1 MKIVRH
7 GPGPASGNRQAAH
20 HQELPPQSVTR
31 LALPFQRHNKMDQ
44 RRGAVAVEFAII
56 APILVAIVFGM
67 IELGRAFEMKNL
79 LEVAARE
86 AARFASMDRDG
97 LLGSGQTTNQK
108 MIEDVKN
115 MLAANGIDRDNI
127 EVEIKDAENP
137 ELDFNLDDP
146 ANDLRLFE
154 VRVSID
160 YANANLLPFGSGGNH
175 ALSANVV
182 FRNGQSTIS
191 Q

>member
-1 MKIVRH
+1 MNLVTH
-7 GPGPASGNRQAAH
+7 CSGPPSEDRKSRRPA
-20 HQELPPQSVTR
+20 R
-31 LALPFQRHNKMDQ
+31 LSRRHNELEN
-44 RRGAVAVEFAII
+44 RRGAVAVEFAIM
-56 APILVAIVFGM
+56 APILMAIVFGM
-67 IELGRAFEMKNL
+67 IELGRGFELKNL

-86 AARFASMDRDG
+86 AARFASMDREG
-97 LLGSGQTTNQK
+97 LLGPGQTTNQK
-108 MIEDVKN
+108 MIDDVKN
-115 MLAANGIDRDNI
+115 MLAANGIDRDTI

-137 ELDFNLDDP
+137 ELDFDLDDP

-160 YANANLLPFGSGGNH
+160 YANGNLLPVGPGGEH